1 MLRVLTLSTLFP
13 DATRPGFGGFVERQ
27 TLGLAALPDVEVTVV
42 APVGQP
48 PWPLRRL
55 QPYRALA
62 DLPTSESWKGVA
74 VHRPR
79 FGTVPGTKGLR
90 HAAALEAAVVP
101 VLRDIAFD
109 VIDASFFFPDGP
121 AAVALGRRFGVPVS
135 IKARGGDIHYWGSVR
150 VREVREAG
158 RQADGLLAVGEA
170 LKADM
175 VALGM
180 PGDRIT
186 VHRTGVD
193 RDRFHPRDRAAE
205 KLALGIGGPLVASVG
220 ALTANKGHAIVIE
233 AIAALPGVT
242 LAILGAGPERG
253 ALTGLAERLGIADRV
268 RLLGAVPH
276 DEAARWVG
284 AADVMALASAT
295 EGLANAWVEALAS
308 GTPVIAPDVGSAR
321 EVLTLSAGR
330 IVPRE
335 ASAFADAIGS
345 VLRDPPR
352 TEAVT
357 AAAAPFSWET
367 NARELRAHLLALVQA
382 SRG

>member
-55 QPYRALA
+55 QPHRALA
-62 DLPTSESWKGVA
+62 DLPVIETWKGLSVC
-74 VHRPR
+74 RPR
-79 FGTVPGTKGLR
+79 FATVPGTKALR
-90 HAAALEAAVVP
+90 HAASLEAAVAP
-101 VLRDIAFD
+101 MLRDIVFD
-109 VIDASFFFPDGP
+109 VIHASFFFPDGP
-121 AAVALGRRFGVPVS
+121 AAVALGQRFGVPVS
-135 IKARGGDIHYWGSVR
+135 IKARGSDIHYWGRVR
-150 VREVREAG
+150 AREVREAG

-180 PGDRIT
+180 PGDRIA
-186 VHRTGVD
+186 VHHTGVD
-193 RDRFHPRDRAAE
+193 RDRFHPRDRAME
-205 KLALGIGGPLVASVG
+205 KRRVGVEGPLVASVG

-242 LAILGAGPERG
+242 LAILGAGPERA
-253 ALTGLAERLGIADRV
+253 ALAGLAERLGVTDRV
-268 RLLGAVPH
+268 RLLGSVPH

-284 AADVMALASAT
+284 AADVMALASAD

-321 EVLTLSAGR
+321 EVLTLGAGR

-335 ASAFADAIGS
+335 PSAFADAIGS

-352 TEAVT
+352 IEAVL
-357 AAAAPFSWET
+357 AAAAPFSWER
-367 NARELRAHLLALVQA
+367 NARELRDHLAALVQA
-382 SRG
+382 SSG